1 MMARQ
6 NLQQAPLLQPLA
18 KSIQPVTDSTCYVAM
33 CMNTCCVTVYLSMHA
48 SFYCLECVSM

>member
-18 KSIQPVTDSTCYVAM
+18 KSIQPVLDSTRCVAM
-33 CMNTCCVTVYLSMHA
+33 CIYTCCVTVYLSMHA